1 MTQVKLMTE
10 ENGLE
15 VLQERINK
23 FIKDNQQSIKVNRVN
38 VYPVTPMDMEE
49 YYMASIQ
56 YDKIVS

>member
-10 ENGLE
+10 EHGLE

-38 VYPVTPMDMEE
+38 VYTVTPMDMEE

>member
-56 YDKIVS
+56 YDKIVG

>member
-1 MTQVKLMTE
+1 MMQVKLMTE

>member
-38 VYPVTPMDMEE
+38 VYPVTPMDVEE

>member
-38 VYPVTPMDMEE
+38 VYPVTPIDMEE

>member
-15 VLQERINK
+15 ILQERINK

>member
-1 MTQVKLMTE
+1 MTE

>member
-15 VLQERINK
+15 ILQERINR

>member
-10 ENGLE
+10 EHGLE

>member
-10 ENGLE
+10 DNGLE

>member
-23 FIKDNQQSIKVNRVN
+23 FIKDDQQSFQLLFQVSNQLSS
-38 VYPVTPMDMEE
+38 
-49 YYMASIQ
+49 SI
-56 YDKIVS
+56 

>member
-49 YYMASIQ
+49 YYMTSIQ